1 MFIEGV
7 EYNEESCKLE
17 ESTRTGSSEWSV
29 TECVVFATIPH
40 RNVNQLTAV
49 HKFQF
54 HHKTTLVNQIVRC
67 LAKQR
72 KTHTGY

>member
-29 TECVVFATIPH
+29 TECVVLP
-40 RNVNQLTAV
+40 RY
-49 HKFQF
+49 
-54 HHKTTLVNQIVRC
+54 
-67 LAKQR
+67 
-72 KTHTGY
+72 HTGMSISWPQCINSTTRQHSSTR